1 MLARPEVIHEKQSAN
16 LTSALRICQAAHTII
31 KKNNRLSQA
40 RSHYLYL
47 RTSITTPKRK
57 QAILAR
63 AHKLPL
69 SRKCEVTTT
78 TS

>member
-40 RSHYLYL
+40 RNHYVYL
-47 RTSITTPKRK
+47 RASINDNQAKASNIGARPQTT
-57 QAILAR
+57 A
-63 AHKLPL
+63 
-69 SRKCEVTTT
+69 
-78 TS
+78 